1 MFLFYYNIIASTL
14 FTIFTIIINV
24 QILDIDQINNE
35 EERVISI
42 STINDNVAFLFMKK
56 IIVLV
61 NFKKKTIKKR

>member
-56 IIVLV
+56 IIVLF